1 MRLAQIWVHLVQP
14 LLQWGHPEQGAR
26 PASRWHLKFSREETT
41 ASAQPVL
48 MPHHLHCT
56 EIPPGLGQECRALS
70 LGAAR
75 RSSLLSPCQVFICVH
90 KLPVSHLSAE

>member
-41 ASAQPVL
+41 ASQGSLHWCLITYTAQKYLLGWAKSVMPCHWALLEGALCSVPVKCL
-48 MPHHLHCT
+48 YVFT
-56 EIPPGLGQECRALS
+56 
-70 LGAAR
+70 
-75 RSSLLSPCQVFICVH
+75 SSL
-90 KLPVSHLSAE
+90 